1 MCKSLINQP
10 IYPNPVNPEQSCHLV
25 NMQPIIN
32 YKISGEGFPFIFQHG
47 LGSNLAQAQSLLG
60 GQKKVQLISMDCP
73 GHGDTPLR
81 LGNPPSFDFYADEVI
96 RLMDHLKIEKAIF
109 GGISMGAG
117 ISTNIA
123 LRYPDKVVGLV
134 LVRPAWLDKGN
145 PENLMILKAA
155 AKFIGK
161 RSARVKF
168 EKNNEY
174 QHIKGHLRTAA
185 SSIMGVFSD
194 TQQTA
199 ISMVLKSMVS
209 DAPFK
214 KMTDLA
220 KITQPC
226 LIFGNDDD
234 PLHPFEMAKTMH
246 HHIKGS
252 HLEKVTSR
260 YIANRAHKTAV
271 NEVVSPFISK
281 VLAAQISE

>member
-1 MCKSLINQP
+1 
-10 IYPNPVNPEQSCHLV
+10 
-25 NMQPIIN
+25 MQAIIN

-60 GQKKVQLISMDCP
+60 GQKNVQLISMDCP

-81 LGNPPSFDFYADEVI
+81 LGNPPSFNFYADEVI
-96 RLMDHLKIEKAIF
+96 RLMNHLKIEKAIF

-117 ISTNIA
+117 ISMNIA
-123 LRYPDKVVGLV
+123 LRHPEKVAGLV

-161 RSARVKF
+161 RSDRAKF
-168 EKNNEY
+168 EKNNKY

-185 SSIMGVFSD
+185 TSIMGVFSE

-199 ISMVLKSMVS
+199 IPMVLKSMVS
-209 DAPFK
+209 DVPFK
-214 KMTDLA
+214 DMKELA
-220 KITQPC
+220 KIKQPC
-226 LIFGNDDD
+226 LVFGNDDD
-234 PLHPFEMAKTMH
+234 PLHPFEMAKVIH
-246 HHIKGS
+246 QHIKGS

-260 YIANRAHKTAV
+260 YLGNRPHKEEVNQAV
-271 NEVVSPFISK
+271 SSFIK
-281 VLAAQISE
+281 KLTLPK

>member
-1 MCKSLINQP
+1 
-10 IYPNPVNPEQSCHLV
+10 
-25 NMQPIIN
+25 MQPILN

-60 GQKKVQLISMDCP
+60 GQEKVQLISMDCP

-81 LGNPPSFDFYADEVI
+81 LGKAPSFDFYTDEVV
-96 RLMDHLKIEKAIF
+96 RLMEHLKIEKAIF

-117 ISTNIA
+117 ISINMA
-123 LRYPDKVVGLV
+123 LRYPEKVAGLV

-145 PENLMILKAA
+145 PENLHILKEA

-161 RSARVKF
+161 RNDRAKF
-168 EKNNEY
+168 EKNKTY
-174 QHIKGHLRTAA
+174 QNIKGILRTAA

-199 ISMVLKSMVS
+199 IPVVLKSIIN

-214 KMTDLA
+214 DMEDLA

-226 LIFGNDDD
+226 LVFGNEDD
-234 PLHPFEMAKTMH
+234 PLHPFEMAKVIH
-246 HHIKGS
+246 QHIKGS

-260 YIANRAHKTAV
+260 YIGNRPHKTEV
-271 NEVVSPFISK
+271 NHFVSKFISK
-281 VLAAQISE
+281 VC

>member
-1 MCKSLINQP
+1 
-10 IYPNPVNPEQSCHLV
+10 
-25 NMQPIIN
+25 MQPIIN

-47 LGSNLAQAQSLLG
+47 LGSNLVQTQNLLG
-60 GQKKVQLISMDCP
+60 GQEKVQLISMDCP

-81 LGNPPSFDFYADEVI
+81 LSNPPSFDFYADEVI
-96 RLMDHLKIEKAIF
+96 RLMGHLKIEKAIF

-123 LRYPDKVVGLV
+123 LRYPDKVAGLV

-161 RSARVKF
+161 RSAKAKF
-168 EKNNEY
+168 EKNNQF

-185 SSIMGVFSD
+185 TSIMGVFSD

-214 KMTDLA
+214 EMTDLA
-220 KITQPC
+220 KIAQPC

-234 PLHPFEMAKTMH
+234 PLHPFEMAKVMH
-246 HHIKGS
+246 QHIKGS

-260 YIANRAHKTAV
+260 YIGNQAHKTEVNTAV
-271 NEVVSPFISK
+271 TSFITRLS
-281 VLAAQISE
+281 LSN